1 MNKWMDKLT
10 KAQTFLSKNPV
21 LANALMIVCGV
32 ILFIWPNAVTWVLR
46 LLGIAVLANG
56 GLAIYRYQK
65 GTREEDKSLIRFG
78 GGIILAVLG
87 LIVLISPRFL
97 LSFIPTITGILIIA
111 YGILQLF
118 RAQSFKKEEETR
130 WKWMFGISIVT
141 IIGGVIILANPFS
154 TVNYLLMAVGGALVY
169 NGVVG
174 LWMKQIGAGRLLP
187 DMSAVKE
194 GLFGFFKDKILK

>member
-1 MNKWMDKLT
+1 
-10 KAQTFLSKNPV
+10 
-21 LANALMIVCGV
+21 
-32 ILFIWPNAVTWVLR
+32 
-46 LLGIAVLANG
+46 
-56 GLAIYRYQK
+56 
-65 GTREEDKSLIRFG
+65 
-78 GGIILAVLG
+78 
-87 LIVLISPRFL
+87 
-97 LSFIPTITGILIIA
+97 
-111 YGILQLF
+111 
-118 RAQSFKKEEETR
+118 
-130 WKWMFGISIVT
+130 MFGISIVT